1 MGRESWDAISFRRS
15 ITSLF
20 IGTCTRWL
28 AVMIAQGL
36 RRVMSLQVP
45 VPFGICSI
53 PIAAMVLLSFEL
65 SMVRDETWYSAPNSM
80 FVSLSL
86 GVLPSR
92 RRKGESPCGVVVDGN
107 MLARLVTKVT
117 RYWKILRGHA
127 YGRPFTMLL
136 ASSFMYLMRRS
147 IWGTCIP
154 APTCSRNIPE
164 PHSTAMINTVASN
177 ESDYTTKEIK
187 QARVARDL
195 QRKLGNPTDSTLCK
209 ALSQGY
215 IISKDVVPSDI
226 KRAHTIYGP
235 NTEGLKGRTTKKK
248 GTPIPHT
255 ISRRV
260 SEDVRKPLPTFQ
272 LVTESPSSQQN

>member
-1 MGRESWDAISFRRS
+1 
-15 ITSLF
+15 
-20 IGTCTRWL
+20 
-28 AVMIAQGL
+28 
-36 RRVMSLQVP
+36 
-45 VPFGICSI
+45 
-53 PIAAMVLLSFEL
+53 
-65 SMVRDETWYSAPNSM
+65 
-80 FVSLSL
+80 
-86 GVLPSR
+86 
-92 RRKGESPCGVVVDGN
+92 
-107 MLARLVTKVT
+107 
-117 RYWKILRGHA
+117 
-127 YGRPFTMLL
+127 
-136 ASSFMYLMRRS
+136 
-147 IWGTCIP
+147 
-154 APTCSRNIPE
+154 
-164 PHSTAMINTVASN
+164 MINTVASN

-260 SEDVRKPLPTFQ
+260 SEDVRIPLPTFQ